1 SGEVYW
7 SLDAGLDP
15 SLSPVFAGGTVYAA
29 ATGPSIEGFDAV
41 NGVHRFHA
49 DLPGGAI
56 ATASPS
62 VAGRLLYVPLSDGS
76 LVALD
81 ASTGDLR
88 WDVSTGQV
96 VHAPVAVAGG
106 SVFLG
111 GADGTLYAY
120 SAQTGAALW
129 SFRTGADS
137 IPGTPAVS
145 GGAVYVQASD
155 GWLWSVTAKKGK
167 LIWAALMGA
176 DGAGSPTIADGVGYV
191 TASANGLIAPR
202 ATDGGAPW

>member
-1 SGEVYW
+1 RWQVQGAGHATAPVVASSTLFEVHDHELDADDAATGTRRFSVSVDAPAAPAVQGGVLAIVSTDGYLRAYRPDSGEVYW

-29 ATGPSIEGFDAV
+29 AAGPSIEGFDAV

-88 WDVSTGQV
+88 WS
-96 VHAPVAVAGG
+96 
-106 SVFLG
+106 
-111 GADGTLYAY
+111 
-120 SAQTGAALW
+120 
-129 SFRTGADS
+129 
-137 IPGTPAVS
+137 
-145 GGAVYVQASD
+145 
-155 GWLWSVTAKKGK
+155 
-167 LIWAALMGA
+167 
-176 DGAGSPTIADGVGYV
+176 
-191 TASANGLIAPR
+191 
-202 ATDGGAPW
+202 